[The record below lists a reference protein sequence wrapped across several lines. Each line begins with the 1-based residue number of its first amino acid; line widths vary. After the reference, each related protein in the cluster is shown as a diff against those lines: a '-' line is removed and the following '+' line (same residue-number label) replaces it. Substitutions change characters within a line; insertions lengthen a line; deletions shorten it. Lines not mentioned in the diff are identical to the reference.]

1 MQNLRNDKIGVSKL
15 CCPVCW
21 DLLLLL
27 KAKYIGKGEEDV
39 QAFNVRGRHP
49 MLYEVELP
57 LGLPLDILQA
67 MVETYELK
75 LYDQLFSL
83 SSETRYQNRHKR
95 THSSQSDRSVNS
107 AVSGTLDE
115 DVFKND
121 IAEGIESKRFLDA

>member
-75 LYDQLFSL
+75 LYDQLFPCL
-83 SSETRYQNRHKR
+83 PKLDIR
-95 THSSQSDRSVNS
+95 TGTS
-107 AVSGTLDE
+107 ALTPHRA
-115 DVFKND
+115 
-121 IAEGIESKRFLDA
+121 IAQ